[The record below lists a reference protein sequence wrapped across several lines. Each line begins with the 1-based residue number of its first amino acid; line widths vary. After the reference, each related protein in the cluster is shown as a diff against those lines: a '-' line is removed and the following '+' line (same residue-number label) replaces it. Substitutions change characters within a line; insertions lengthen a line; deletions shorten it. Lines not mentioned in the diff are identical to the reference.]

1 MDRVRA
7 AGAATTA
14 LATAGYAV
22 GVVAPY
28 PGRSVALTG
37 VIVGLTLW
45 AVGR

>member
-7 AGAATTA
+7 AGTATVA
-14 LATAGYAV
+14 LAAAGYAV
-22 GVVAPY
+22 GVLAPY
-28 PGRSVALTG
+28 PGRSVTITG